1 MVQGGKAMS
10 NNENNMSRDEIL
22 QNLYDK
28 TVICPICGK
37 ESKNKAVKKSSFKVV
52 NRDSDSMIHY
62 TGVNPS
68 FYEVIFCSECGYAA
82 LPQYFPNVTQKIIGA
97 ILQNISLK
105 WTKPTYPDIYT
116 EEFAIKQLKLALH
129 NSIIKGGLD
138 SENGLICMKL
148 SWMYRLLED
157 LENER
162 RFQEQTILCFEK
174 AYQSEKFPA
183 AGMDEYTM
191 QYLIGEINRRLGNI
205 EKALTSFSAVLVAVG
220 APAKLK
226 EKVRDQ
232 KALIDQ
238 TS

>member
-1 MVQGGKAMS
+1 MS
-10 NNENNMSRDEIL
+10 SNETNMSREETI

-28 TVICPICGK
+28 TVNCPICGK

-68 FYEVIFCSECGYAA
+68 FYEVIFCPECGYAA
-82 LPQYFPNVTQKIIGA
+82 LPQYFPNVTQKVIGA
-97 ILQNISLK
+97 VLQNISSK
-105 WTKPTYPDIYT
+105 WTKPTYPEIYT

-129 NSIIKGGLD
+129 NSIIKDGPD
-138 SENGLICMKL
+138 SEKGLICLKL
-148 SWMYRLLED
+148 SWMYRLLGEV
-157 LENER
+157 ENER

-174 AYQSEKFPA
+174 AYLSEKFPA

-191 QYLIGEINRRLGNI
+191 QYLIGELNLRLGNM
-205 EKALTSFSAVLVAVG
+205 EKALTSFSAVLVAVN

-232 KALIDQ
+232 KALIDHQ
-238 TS
+238 A